1 MTPTVTHSDGLLGSD
16 TALLST
22 CGTYRYELTRGPLNR
37 PAVFVML
44 NPSTADAS
52 IDDPTIRRCRGF
64 ARAWGCGGLVVVNA
78 FALRATN
85 PAALRTHPD
94 PVGPYNDAVLAT
106 LGIARPR
113 TRHRGLG
120 SARDPARPGQAR
132 PCAAARC
139 GRTQPMCLGVTKDGH
154 PRHPLYV
161 RGATTPCL
169 YEARP

>member
-1 MTPTVTHSDGLLGSD
+1 MTGTVTHSDGILGSD
-16 TALLST
+16 TALLSA

-44 NPSTADAS
+44 NPSTADAA

-94 PVGPYNDAVLAT
+94 PVGPYNDTVLAT
-106 LGIARPR
+106 LGIREHGPVVVAWGVHATLHDRDKR
-113 TRHRGLG
+113 VLALLRGAG
-120 SARDPARPGQAR
+120 VE
-132 PCAAARC
+132 
-139 GRTQPMCLGVTKDGH
+139 PMCLGVTKDGH

-161 RGATTPCL
+161 RGATTPVP
-169 YEARP
+169 YGDAS